1 MNDLTQRIHSSGHL
15 LLEAAALVER
25 LGLEL
30 VPNLQEGGFR
40 DRAVF
45 RPHVDRV
52 AARVAESAGEVDR
65 RTEQLDCLGTCEHEP
80 YAKPI

>member
-1 MNDLTQRIHSSGHL
+1 MNGLTERSHSSGHL
-15 LLEAAALVER
+15 LLEATALVER
-25 LGLEL
+25 LRLEL

-52 AARVAESAGEVDR
+52 AARVAESVGEVDR
-65 RTEQLDCLGTCEHEP
+65 RTEQMDCLGTSEHEA